1 MLDVIMLKKK
11 YRLKNEKA
19 FSATFRIR
27 NCKSNEFLTL
37 YVGKDKTDDKIPTK
51 AGFVVSKKIHKR
63 AVKRNKI
70 KRRLREIYTD
80 AVKNNLIDNTQ
91 DALSVIFIAKY
102 KCLEIGYDELKQA
115 AIELLQ
121 KF

>member
-1 MLDVIMLKKK
+1 MLKKK
-11 YRLKNEKA
+11 YRLRKETA
-19 FSATFRIR
+19 FSATYRLK
-27 NCKSNEFLTL
+27 NCKSNNVLTI
-37 YVGKDKTDDKIPTK
+37 YKGKSKTDENVPTK
-51 AGFVVSKKIHKR
+51 IGIVVSKKIHKR